1 MTPRSIWRRA
11 RQWLAGPALLA
22 IAFATANSA
31 HAVPSYARQTGQDC
45 AACHI
50 GAFGPQL
57 TPYGIKFKIGG
68 YTDSDGK
75 AGKVPLSG
83 MVVADYTEYKNDA
96 GDNKSKTSLSEAS
109 IFLAG
114 RLTDKIGSFTQVTRD
129 GVEHHTSLDALDLR
143 LADTFNVA
151 GKEAVLGLSLNNK
164 PTVQDPF
171 NNIGAWSAPY
181 TQSHK
186 ANKLGAEFNGVGG
199 SEQKVLGL
207 NAYTLIDGNW
217 YGEAGVYNTMPT
229 SMQSRLGSPRADG
242 LEYGKLHGAPYYRLA
257 YMQDLKTQAFQI
269 GVFGFNGTQK
279 NGQEFDDALGAYVPT
294 FSRQRFRDSGVDG
307 TYQFLGN
314 RQHIFTVNGAY
325 VIERSKTNPA
335 DGSDETSAKTK
346 DHRLAASYFFQNT
359 YGATV
364 GLFKGTSSNTETGS
378 TNRGVLYQL
387 DWTPFGK
394 EDSWLEPWANLRVG
408 LQHISY
414 RKYVDGGTI
423 VTRPHDKDTTTLFAW
438 TSF

>member
-1 MTPRSIWRRA
+1 MRLAPTWSRLRH
-11 RQWLAGPALLA
+11 WLAAPLLA
-22 IAFATANSA
+22 TVASLAATSA
-31 HAVPSYARQTGQDC
+31 QALPSYARQTGQDC

-83 MVVADYTEYKNDA
+83 MVTADYTQFKNDS
-96 GDNKSKTSLSEAS
+96 GENKSKTSMSEAS

-114 RLTDKIGSFTQVTRD
+114 RLTDKIGSFTQVTYD
-129 GVEHHTSLDALDLR
+129 GVEHHTSLDGLDLR
-143 LADTFNVA
+143 VADTFNVA
-151 GKEAVLGLSLNNK
+151 GKEAVIGLSLNNK

-171 NNIGAWSAPY
+171 NNIGSWSAPY
-181 TQSHK
+181 FTSHK
-186 ANKLGAEFNGVGG
+186 ANALGGEFNGVGG

-207 NAYTLIDGNW
+207 NAYTLIDNHW
-217 YGEAGVYNTMPT
+217 YAEAGFYNSMPT

-242 LEYGKLHGAPYYRLA
+242 LAYGKLHGAPYYRLA
-257 YMQDLKTQAFQI
+257 YLQDLKTQAFQV

-279 NGQEFDDALGAYVPT
+279 NGQEFDDTIGAYVPS
-294 FSRQRFRDSGVDG
+294 FSRQKFRDSGIDG

-314 RQHIFTVNGAY
+314 RQHVFTVNGAY
-325 VIERSKTNPA
+325 VIERTTTNPA
-335 DGSDETSAKTK
+335 DGSDASSGKTK
-346 DHRLAASYFFQNT
+346 DYRLATSYFFRNT

-364 GLFKGTSSNTETGS
+364 GLFKGTTSDTTAGSSN
-378 TNRGVLYQL
+378 RGMLYQV

-394 EDSWLEPWANLRVG
+394 EDSWMAPWANVRVG
-408 LQHISY
+408 LQYIDY
-414 RKYVDGGTI
+414 RRYVDAGS
-423 VTRPHDKDTTTLFAW
+423 VLEHPHDKNTTTLFAW